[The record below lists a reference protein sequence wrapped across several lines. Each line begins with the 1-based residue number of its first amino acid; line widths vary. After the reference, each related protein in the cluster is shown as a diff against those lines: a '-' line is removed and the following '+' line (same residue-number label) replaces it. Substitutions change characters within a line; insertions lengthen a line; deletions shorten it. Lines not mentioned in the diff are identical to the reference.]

1 MKKGTAGWF
10 SGSFCTLL
18 PVIYPVSAL
27 LNTSYT
33 SNRSLVI
40 GNRRFKKHDVAG
52 HVFLFPQAAAR
63 MDAFVRPAVWLCL
76 PGIIPQFFHFRV
88 QGLPVRP
95 PKQYVRIRADVS
107 GAYFSFSQ
115 VLRKKERSITVQ
127 PGDVF
132 AASVSEKEAVM

>member
-10 SGSFCTLL
+10 SGSYCTLL

-40 GNRRFKKHDVAG
+40 GNRRFKKHDVEG
-52 HVFLFPQAAAR
+52 HVFFPLR
-63 MDAFVRPAVWLCL
+63 LRPEWTYLSVLWPCL
-76 PGIIPQFFHFRV
+76 PGRIPQRFHFRV

-95 PKQYVRIRADVS
+95 PKQYVRIRADAS

-115 VLRKKERSITVQ
+115 ESGIEKKRKEHNCSAGRRICCICQ
-127 PGDVF
+127 
-132 AASVSEKEAVM
+132 